1 MNKTDSTI
9 KPSADSGM
17 PGKSLFDRY
26 LRWQATHIPENVV
39 IIVLAALIGA
49 ITGTAT
55 FLLKSAIAWLGHI
68 FTDDMNPFTAN
79 IRFLFI
85 PFAGILL
92 SSIFQ
97 RYIIKED
104 LAHGTALIRRH
115 LVNGQYR
122 LAPNLI
128 YNSLLGCTMTI
139 GFGGSAGAESPSAFS
154 GAAIG
159 SNIGRVFHVSR
170 PWMRL
175 LLGIGAGAGIAGI
188 FKAPLGGVMFTLEVL
203 GMELGTIPV
212 LALVIACLFASA
224 AAFAWSGFTFDVT
237 ILNPTSFDASLIP
250 MALLLGVVCG
260 IYSVYYNLTKVR
272 TGKFFQSVS
281 NPWARNIIAGTSLG
295 LLIFFLPS
303 LFGEGYG
310 VVSRIV
316 SGDSHHLLEYGP
328 FSADASRETV
338 LLIGVAAILLVKGI
352 LVAATNSGGGI
363 AGDFAPTLFAGCLA
377 GFLFGSVSNHL
388 FGTSLPVAHFS
399 LIGMAAVMAGTV
411 QAPLMAIFITA
422 EMSDSLRFMP
432 MFICAAGVSY
442 GVARFIGSFFGDA
455 FSGGVSHIA
464 QKDQKVMPVI
474 NAEEAPEE
482 INDPVDL

>member
-1 MNKTDSTI
+1 MKTSDPSINKSSTSDVSE
-9 KPSADSGM
+9 KG
-17 PGKSLFDRY
+17 FFNRF
-26 LRWQATHIPENVV
+26 LRWQGSHIPENAV
-39 IIVLAALIGA
+39 IIFLAALIG
-49 ITGTAT
+49 ILTGTAT

-68 FTDDMNPFTAN
+68 FTDDMNPATSN

-92 SSIFQ
+92 ASIFQ
-97 RYIIKED
+97 RYIIKEN

-115 LVNGQYR
+115 LVDGQYK

-154 GAAIG
+154 GAAIA
-159 SNIGRVFHVSR
+159 SNVGRLFKMS
-170 PWMRL
+170 PSWMRL

-188 FKAPLGGVMFTLEVL
+188 FKAPLGGVMFALEVL

-212 LALVIACLFASA
+212 LALVISCLFASG
-224 AAFAWSGFTFDVT
+224 AAFAWSGFRFDVS

-250 MALLLGVVCG
+250 MALVLGVVCG

-272 TGKFFQSVS
+272 MGSFFNSVS
-281 NPWARNIIAGTSLG
+281 NPWARNIIAGASLG

-316 SGDSHHLLEYGP
+316 SGDSHHLLEYSP
-328 FSADASRETV
+328 FSSDASRETV
-338 LLIGVAAILLVKGI
+338 LLIGVAAILLVKGM
-352 LVAATNSGGGI
+352 LVAATNSGGGV
-363 AGDFAPTLFAGCLA
+363 AGEFAPTLFAGCLA

-442 GVARFIGSFFGDA
+442 AVAQFIGSFFGDA
-455 FSGGVSHIA
+455 FSGGVSNIA
-464 QKDQKVMPVI
+464 KKDQEELPVI
-474 NAEEAPEE
+474 GPEE
-482 INDPVDL
+482 TSEEVDKPLDL